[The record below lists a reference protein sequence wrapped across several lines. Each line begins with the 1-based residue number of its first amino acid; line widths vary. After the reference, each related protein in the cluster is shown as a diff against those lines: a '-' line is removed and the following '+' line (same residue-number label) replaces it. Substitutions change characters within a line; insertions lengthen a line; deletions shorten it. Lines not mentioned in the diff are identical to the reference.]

1 MTPSDQ
7 SPRPLAA
14 AIVLLAA
21 VLMISRLIIERA
33 PARDWIVPLLLLA
46 LGIGLLLWDSFA
58 RRPRPSWPGTASAAQ
73 SDHTLHVAIPA
84 AAPIMSP
91 AAKPPAP
98 VAEPEPPSAP
108 VEPSSAAPEPPAPV
122 AEPEPPSAPVEASSA
137 TPEPPAPVAEPD
149 PPSAPVEA
157 SSATPEPPAPV
168 AEPEPPSAPAEPRK
182 RASKAAAKEAGDKQP
197 ARKRA
202 AAGDDLTLIEGIGP
216 KISAA
221 LIAAGISTFADLA
234 AAPETRVREILTAA
248 QLRIVGSVSESIPTW
263 AEQAG
268 LAAAGRLDD
277 LKAWQAA
284 HKGGKG

>member
-1 MTPSDQ
+1 MTSQDQ

-33 PARDWIVPLLLLA
+33 PVRDWGVALLLLT

-58 RRPRPSWPGTASAAQ
+58 RRPRPSWQSAPSAAQ
-73 SDHTLHVAIPA
+73 SDHTIHVAIPA
-84 AAPIMSP
+84 AAPSLSP
-91 AAKPPAP
+91 ADKPSAP
-98 VAEPEPPSAP
+98 VREPEPPPAP
-108 VEPSSAAPEPPAPV
+108 AEQSVAAPEPPAAV
-122 AEPEPPSAPVEASSA
+122 HEPEPPPS
-137 TPEPPAPVAEPD
+137 EPPAPAH
-149 PPSAPVEA
+149 
-157 SSATPEPPAPV
+157 
-168 AEPEPPSAPAEPRK
+168 EPEPPTAAPEPPPAEPRK
-182 RASKAAAKEAGDKQP
+182 RASKAAAKESADKQP

-234 AAPETRVREILTAA
+234 AAPEARVREILSAA
-248 QLRIVGSVSESIPTW
+248 QLRIVGSVAASIPTW
-263 AEQAG
+263 AEQAE